1 MKKVLLILIMCV
13 SSLVMFGGGEHFT
26 PDKTGCESFT
36 LKIHSVLCID
46 GVVQGTSSDFGDALE
61 LLAYDQQ
68 YGLIRGAKRPQW
80 NPRLNAM
87 YYFQTIYGY
96 SGAQY
101 TFKVYD
107 NNSGELLPVEFQNV
121 TVNGEII
128 DPIVWEGNGV
138 IGVATDPNNVAYIN
152 FITPATEPYTLDIAG
167 YGEGTGNWYLIASPV
182 TVAPADVEGD
192 PQGMTEGN
200 FDLYYFDNS
209 KEDEWINY
217 KNEDGSVNSSFGNIT
232 PGKGYLY
239 AREEST
245 ELQLSG
251 ELYEGEGQFDL
262 AYSTGNPSAD
272 MRGWNLV
279 GNPFLYGATID
290 KDAFYVMNEEG
301 RNDIIVSTE
310 TAVAPMQGIFVLATG
325 EGQTVKFT
333 QALQP
338 LDGKVVLNLN
348 RNRGTVI
355 DRAIVRLGEGGT
367 LPKFMLNP
375 ENTKIYIEQGGDDY
389 AMVSSNEDEIPV
401 SFKAASNGT
410 YTLNVAVQ
418 NAELDYLHLIDN
430 MTGAN
435 TDLLVNPNYTFEA
448 HTGDYACRFTL
459 VLSSAT
465 GIDEHFAFYNGT
477 NWTISNDG
485 EAVLQVVDVMGR
497 ILNSK
502 EICGNAE
509 INISQPAGVYMLRL
523 VNGSDVKVQ
532 KVIVR

>member
-13 SSLVMFGGGEHFT
+13 SSLVMYGGGEHFT

-68 YGLIRGAKRPQW
+68 HGLIRGAKRPQW

-152 FITPATEPYTLDIAG
+152 FITPATEPYKLDITGYDDNAG
-167 YGEGTGNWYLIASPV
+167 GYYLIASPV
-182 TVAPADVEGD
+182 TEPIEPSADNGFLTND
-192 PQGMTEGN
+192 
-200 FDLYYFDNS
+200 FDLYYFDQNGDAEGKEWFNYHANTFNIVS
-209 KEDEWINY
+209 K
-217 KNEDGSVNSSFGNIT
+217 
-232 PGKGYLY
+232 KGYLY
-239 AREEST
+239 ASKT
-245 ELQLSG
+245 DTQLQFAGTACTDDNVEL
-251 ELYEGEGQFDL
+251 E
-262 AYSTGNPSAD
+262 YSTTNPSTF
-272 MRGWNLV
+272 MHGWNLI
-279 GNPFLYGATID
+279 GNPLAEDATID
-290 KDAFYVMNEEG
+290 RACYVMNGDGTELTPADEG
-301 RNDIIVSTE
+301 ALIPAMHGVFVKATASGESVTFTPGTTSNGGAKIDIN
-310 TAVAPMQGIFVLATG
+310 VLKDRGAT
-325 EGQTVKFT
+325 
-333 QALQP
+333 
-338 LDGKVVLNLN
+338 
-348 RNRGTVI
+348 I

-367 LPKFMLNP
+367 LPKFQLNP
-375 ENTKIYIEQGGDDY
+375 ENTKIFIHQDGDDY
-389 AMVSSNEDEIPV
+389 AVVSSNENEIPV

-410 YTLNVAVQ
+410 YTLNVAPQ
-418 NAELDYLHLIDN
+418 NTEMEYLHLIDN

-435 TDLLVNPNYTFEA
+435 IDLLVNPNYTFEA
-448 HTGDYACRFTL
+448 HTGDYASRFTL
-459 VLSSAT
+459 VLSNTT
-465 GIDEHFAFYNGT
+465 GLVEHFAFYNGH

-485 EAVLQVVDVMGR
+485 EALIQVVDVMGR

-532 KVIVR
+532 KVVVR

>member
-1 MKKVLLILIMCV
+1 MKKIFALVLFALLSCD
-13 SSLVMFGGGEHFT
+13 LLLAQELHWT
-26 PDKTGCESFT
+26 PIK
-36 LKIHSVLCID
+36 
-46 GVVQGTSSDFGDALE
+46 GTSSNNMGSVFVIYINDAQQNNSQLE
-61 LLAYDQQ
+61 LGLFIGETCKGCALMSTNFMGYNVWDVNAYGDP
-68 YGLIRGAKRPQW
+68 GDR
-80 NPRLNAM
+80 
-87 YYFQTIYGY
+87 
-96 SGAQY
+96 Y
-101 TFKVYD
+101 TFKLFD
-107 NNSGELLPVEFQNV
+107 HSIAPEGQELDYL
-121 TVNGEII
+121 TTEIL
-128 DPIVWEGNGV
+128 
-138 IGVATDPNNVAYIN
+138 AY
-152 FITPATEPYTLDIAG
+152 AELG
-167 YGEGTGNWYLIASPV
+167 YGNHIMPYELHFTGEEPSPTQTFELPITGYGTNPGGYYLIASPV
-182 TVAPADVEGD
+182 TVAPADVAGD
-192 PQGMTEGN
+192 PQGMTQGN

-217 KNEDGSVNSSFGNIT
+217 IMDQNGTVNSDFGPLT

-239 AREEST
+239 AREEDA
-245 ELQLSG
+245 ELELSG
-251 ELYEGEGQFDL
+251 ELYDGNGQFNL

-279 GNPFLYGATID
+279 GNPFRYGATVD
-290 KDAFYVMNEEG
+290 KDAFYIMNEEG

-310 TAVAPMQGIFVLATG
+310 TTVAPMQGIFVLATE

-333 QALQP
+333 QVPPQP
-338 LDGKVVLNLN
+338 LGKVVLNLN

-430 MTGAN
+430 LAGTD
-435 TDLLVNPNYTFEA
+435 TDLLANPNYTFEA
-448 HTGDYACRFTL
+448 NTGDYASRFTL
-459 VLSSAT
+459 VLRNTT
-465 GIDEHFAFYNGT
+465 GLVEHFAFFNGH
-477 NWTISNDG
+477 NWTVSNQG
-485 EAVLQVVDVMGR
+485 EATLQVIDVTGR
-497 ILNSK
+497 LVSTKTIDGTTQLD
-502 EICGNAE
+502 INAA
-509 INISQPAGVYMLRL
+509 PGVYMFRL

>member
-1 MKKVLLILIMCV
+1 MEYVDCV
-13 SSLVMFGGGEHFT
+13 SNIEILTGHKHNELFLNYDDAVVLNFT
-26 PDKTGCESFT
+26 
-36 LKIHSVLCID
+36 
-46 GVVQGTSSDFGDALE
+46 
-61 LLAYDQQ
+61 
-68 YGLIRGAKRPQW
+68 
-80 NPRLNAM
+80 
-87 YYFQTIYGY
+87 
-96 SGAQY
+96 
-101 TFKVYD
+101 
-107 NNSGELLPVEFQNV
+107 
-121 TVNGEII
+121 
-128 DPIVWEGNGV
+128 
-138 IGVATDPNNVAYIN
+138 
-152 FITPATEPYTLDIAG
+152 TPATEPYTLDITG
-167 YGEGTGNWYLIASPV
+167 YGENAGGYYLIALPV
-182 TVAPADVEGD
+182 TVAPADVAGD
-192 PQGMTEGN
+192 PQGMTQGN

-217 KNEDGSVNSSFGNIT
+217 KNEDGTFNTSFGNIT

-245 ELQLSG
+245 ELQFSG
-251 ELYEGEGQFDL
+251 EPYEGDGQFNL

-279 GNPFLYGATID
+279 GNPFTYGATVD
-290 KDAFYVMNEEG
+290 KDAFYIMNEEG
-301 RNDIIVSTE
+301 RNDIIVSDD
-310 TAVAPMQGIFVLATG
+310 AVAPMQGIFVLATG

-333 QALQP
+333 EAPPQP
-338 LDGKVVLNLN
+338 LDKVVLNIS
-348 RNRGTVI
+348 RNRGTIV

-389 AMVSSNEDEIPV
+389 AVVSSNEDEIPV

-418 NAELDYLHLIDN
+418 NAELDYLHLVDN
-430 MTGAN
+430 LAGTD
-435 TDLLVNPNYTFEA
+435 TDLLANPNYTFEA
-448 HTGDYACRFTL
+448 NTGDYASRFTL
-459 VLSSAT
+459 VLRNTT
-465 GIDEHFAFYNGT
+465 GLVEHFAFFNGH
-477 NWTISNDG
+477 NWTVSNDG
-485 EAVLQVVDVMGR
+485 EALIQVVDVMGR